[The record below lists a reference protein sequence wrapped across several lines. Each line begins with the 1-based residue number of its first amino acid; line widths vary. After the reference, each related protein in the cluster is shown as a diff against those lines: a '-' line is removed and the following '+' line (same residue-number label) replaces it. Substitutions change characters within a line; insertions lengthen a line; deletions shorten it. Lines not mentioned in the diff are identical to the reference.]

1 MCACACVHCW
11 LGKCDVLC
19 IQVLLAGNNETSEK
33 VDPAAGFIL
42 GGSGGK
48 KRNRVSSKVQRR
60 LTWIR
65 HTKEGLLIWSTL
77 CIRIASVSV
86 FSVPYCCSHLL
97 LVQYFAEAPQ
107 SWQLLTSL
115 HLSLVKTLMKMYNI
129 ILKKG
134 LLRLPRLSLRM
145 QFLLGIC
152 SACLFE

>member
-1 MCACACVHCW
+1 MRCLVHPSAFS
-11 LGKCDVLC
+11 GKQWN
-19 IQVLLAGNNETSEK
+19 IRK

-134 LLRLPRLSLRM
+134 LLRLPRLSLRI